1 MSNVFQWLDD
11 EYLPE
16 LLDDYYRLHHAVG
29 LMAKLGMNL
38 NIELPVIIEELEFQ
52 ELNYHNVKQVAEDYN
67 IDEKEI
73 LVMWTPCTED
83 INLDHLYIQLKRAEE
98 QEDYE
103 LCCEIK
109 EKIDAYKENQAR
121 SEKKIKGVKRNSRK
135 KEIRMKSSIILKH
148 GETYE
153 QTTFNVTRFALCVK
167 QKGN

>member
-1 MSNVFQWLDD
+1 MNLQILKDTVVMSNVFQWLDD

-16 LLDDYYRLHHAVG
+16 LLDDYYRLHHAIG

-38 NIELPVIIEELEFQ
+38 NIELPVIIEELEYQ

-67 IDEKEI
+67 INEKEI

-103 LCCEIK
+103 LCYELK
-109 EKIDAYKENQAR
+109 QKIDAYKENQAR
-121 SEKKIKGVKRNSRK
+121 SKKKNKRGKKGTAAK
-135 KEIRMKSSIILKH
+135 K
-148 GETYE
+148 
-153 QTTFNVTRFALCVK
+153 K
-167 QKGN
+167 QE